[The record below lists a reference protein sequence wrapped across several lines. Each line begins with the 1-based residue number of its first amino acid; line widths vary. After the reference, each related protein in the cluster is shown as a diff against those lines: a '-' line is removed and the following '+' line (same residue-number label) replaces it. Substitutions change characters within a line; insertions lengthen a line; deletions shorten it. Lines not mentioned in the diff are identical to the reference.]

1 MNITVLMSVY
11 DEKPEYLYQAIK
23 SILEQTFSDFEFLIV
38 DDCSSKEET
47 RNLLDKFAKN
57 DKRIKL
63 LRNTTNMGL
72 TASLN
77 KGIEFSKG
85 KYIARMD
92 SDDIS
97 ERNRLETQYRF
108 MEENERVAVSG
119 SFAVFIDENNQ
130 IVGSRRM
137 PITSEEIKKKIVFRN
152 PIIHPSA
159 FIRKRILKCI
169 GQYDPR
175 FRKIQD
181 YDLWFR
187 LIKAGHDIA
196 NIPEFLLRYRLTKE
210 TALKKRNASYRR
222 AELKIRWEHVARG
235 QFGIRGYMGLILPI
249 SQIIVPKTIQHQ
261 FYRWLAERA
270 HDETIEDKE

>member
-1 MNITVLMSVY
+1 MYITVLMSVY
-11 DEKPEYLYQAIK
+11 DEKPEYLSQAIK

-38 DDCSSKEET
+38 DDCSSKEEI
-47 RNLLDKFAKN
+47 RNLLEEFAKDDN
-57 DKRIKL
+57 RIKL

-92 SDDIS
+92 SDDIA
-97 ERNRLETQYRF
+97 ERNRLKKQYQF
-108 MEENERVAVSG
+108 MEENEGIAVSG
-119 SFAVFIDENNQ
+119 SFAVFVDENNQ
-130 IVGSRRM
+130 VVGSRRM
-137 PITSEEIKKKIVFRN
+137 PISSEEIKKKIVFRN

-159 FIRKRILKCI
+159 FMRKRVLRCI

-187 LIKAGHDIA
+187 LIKAGYNIA

-210 TALKKRNASYRR
+210 TALKKRNANYRR
-222 AELKIRWEHVARG
+222 AELKIRWEHVAKG
-235 QFGIRGYMGLILPI
+235 QFGIRGYMGLTLPI
-249 SQIIVPKTIQHQ
+249 FQIIVPKTIQYQ
-261 FYRWLAERA
+261 FYRWFAERA
-270 HDETIEDKE
+270 HDETVG